1 MKAKK
6 GGNMAN
12 LIKPTTSWLSPFL
25 RDFMDIDSFFTR
37 DFGDKMM
44 LPFPAVNISET
55 PTSYEVEVAA
65 PGFSKEDLSVKVE
78 DDVLIISA
86 ETKEEKKEEEKS
98 YTRREYTY
106 NSFTRSFRLPNNVK
120 EGEIKATYTDGML
133 KLAMPK
139 VAEEVKRANEIAVV

>member
-1 MKAKK
+1 
-6 GGNMAN
+6 MAN

>member
-1 MKAKK
+1 
-6 GGNMAN
+6 MAN
-12 LIKPTTSWLSPFL
+12 LIKPTTSWLSPFF

-55 PTSYEVEVAA
+55 PASYEVEVAA
-65 PGFSKEDLSVKVE
+65 PGFNKEDFSVKVE

-86 ETKEEKKEEEKS
+86 ETKEEKKEEEKN

-139 VAEEVKRANEIAVV
+139 VAEEVKKAKAIEVV

>member
-1 MKAKK
+1 
-6 GGNMAN
+6 
-12 LIKPTTSWLSPFL
+12 
-25 RDFMDIDSFFTR
+25 MDIDSFFTR

-65 PGFSKEDLSVKVE
+65 PGFNKEDFSVKVE

-86 ETKEEKKEEEKS
+86 ETKEEKKEEEKN

-139 VAEEVKRANEIAVV
+139 VAEEVKKAKEIEVV